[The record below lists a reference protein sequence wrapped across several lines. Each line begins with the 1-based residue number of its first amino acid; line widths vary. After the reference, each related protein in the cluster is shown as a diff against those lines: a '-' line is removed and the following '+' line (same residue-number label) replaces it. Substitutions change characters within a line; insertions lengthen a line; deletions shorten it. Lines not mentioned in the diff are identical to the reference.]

1 MASSD
6 DLISFQAFV
15 ATSSKASTVSDTSF
29 DCVLFDFMIHVCDFY
44 LIGMRRTDKLFI
56 ISLVIIPFVPI
67 CNDWRIVETAESVR
81 SKNKPSFFL

>member
-1 MASSD
+1 MARSD

-29 DCVLFDFMIHVCDFY
+29 DCVLIDFMICVCDFY

-56 ISLVIIPFVPI
+56 FSLVLITFILI
-67 CNDWRIVETAESVR
+67 CNDWRDYSDI
-81 SKNKPSFFL
+81 

>member
-15 ATSSKASTVSDTSF
+15 ATSSKASIVSDTSV
-29 DCVLFDFMIHVCDFY
+29 DCVLFDFMIRVCDFY
-44 LIGMRRTDKLFI
+44 LIGVRRTDKLFI

>member
-1 MASSD
+1 MIVISD

-29 DCVLFDFMIHVCDFY
+29 DCVLFDFMKRVCGFY

-56 ISLVIIPFVPI
+56 FSLVIIQFILI
-67 CNDWRIVETAESVR
+67 CKDWRNGSDR
-81 SKNKPSFFL
+81 

>member
-29 DCVLFDFMIHVCDFY
+29 DCILFDFMIPVCDFY

-56 ISLVIIPFVPI
+56 FSLVIIPFI
-67 CNDWRIVETAESVR
+67 LIYKDCGNDS
-81 SKNKPSFFL
+81 NN